1 MICSVPAEAVKQEGE
16 GLYSSLKAG
25 RSIVSGMEQRR
36 EVAALNQC
44 PDSDGLR
51 SCLWPEVLEGT
62 LELRT
67 FDTQL
72 HIDLRDS
79 WAVVP

>member
-1 MICSVPAEAVKQEGE
+1 MCPVVVCSVPAEAVKQEGE

-25 RSIVSGMEQRR
+25 REM
-36 EVAALNQC
+36 AALNLC

-62 LELRT
+62 LVLRT

-72 HIDLRDS
+72 RVDLKDL
-79 WAVVP
+79 WVVVP